1 MFDVLSDT
9 LIGPFSV
16 TPTLGDSVVARRV
29 FQSCIINVPNRVTW
43 VDLGE
48 LDIVDFLCH
57 FRNGLVACFFFFH

>member
-43 VDLGE
+43 VDLK
-48 LDIVDFLCH
+48 DIDMVDFYVI
-57 FRNGLVACFFFFH
+57 F